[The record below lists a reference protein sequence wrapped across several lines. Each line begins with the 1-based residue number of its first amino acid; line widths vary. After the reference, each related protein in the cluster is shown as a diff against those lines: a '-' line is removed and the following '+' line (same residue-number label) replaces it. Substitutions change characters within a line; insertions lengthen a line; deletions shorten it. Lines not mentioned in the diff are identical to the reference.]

1 MDVLTDRGCFLFG
14 VLRIPASVLSLK
26 GILPA
31 DGPTWYV
38 LYQAL
43 LGVLQC
49 VIGLFMVA
57 GYRRDGI
64 WGAF

>member
-1 MDVLTDRGCFLFG
+1 MVAFLFG
-14 VLRIPASVLSLK
+14 VLRIPASASALK
-26 GILPA
+26 GVLPA

-38 LYQAL
+38 LYQAFLGLVQFAIAL
-43 LGVLQC
+43 LML
-49 VIGLFMVA
+49 A

>member
-1 MDVLTDRGCFLFG
+1 
-14 VLRIPASVLSLK
+14 
-26 GILPA
+26 
-31 DGPTWYV
+31 V

-43 LGVLQC
+43 LGLLQF
-49 VIGLFMVA
+49 VIALFMVA